1 MRNKNILYWLI
12 LTLIIITVI
21 FHIKDCNNSIGN
33 KNSKLIE
40 SLNDSIS
47 YYRDENGVL
56 HSKITAIEVDNIEKF
71 KKLNIKNEEIKE
83 LQKLIKKYKDVQ
95 SATVFKTKT
104 EIKEIFKTDT
114 VVVNDTLLPVYKSD
128 FMLYGGTDKLQVYGH
143 IRMEKDSTA
152 LELHM
157 IDRFKIVTHK
167 EKDKIILDI
176 SNENPYSVTES
187 QRAVIKIPKQKR
199 IGLGVNAG
207 YGISKSGLSPY
218 IGLGVNYNLLNF

>member
-1 MRNKNILYWLI
+1 MKNKNIFGWFILI
-12 LTLIIITVI
+12 FIIIITVLCV
-21 FHIKDCNNSIGN
+21 KACDNSIRKEN
-33 KNSKLIE
+33 LKLIE

-47 YYRDENGVL
+47 YYRDKNGVL

-71 KKLNIKNEEIKE
+71 KNLNIKNKEIKE
-83 LQKLIKKYKDVQ
+83 LQELIKKYKNVQ
-95 SATVFKTKT
+95 SATIFKTKT

-114 VVVNDTLLPVYKSD
+114 VVINDTLLPVYKSD

-157 IDRFKIVTHK
+157 IDRFKIITHK
-167 EKDKIILDI
+167 EKDRIILDI

-199 IGLGVNAG
+199 FGLGVNAG
-207 YGISKSGLSPY
+207 YGISKNGLSPY
-218 IGLGVNYNLLNF
+218 IGLGVNYNLFSF